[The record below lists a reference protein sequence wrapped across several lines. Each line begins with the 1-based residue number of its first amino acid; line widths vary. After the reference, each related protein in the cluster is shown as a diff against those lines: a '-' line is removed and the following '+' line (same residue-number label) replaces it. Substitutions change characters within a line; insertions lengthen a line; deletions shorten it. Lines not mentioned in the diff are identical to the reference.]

1 MHDSLDQLGL
11 LSISIGPVLPDVYQI
26 KVFYM
31 HVILTP
37 ACQTK
42 CSFGT
47 GDFLSS
53 QNIRFIFKAKDVTL
67 FS

>member
-11 LSISIGPVLPDVYQI
+11 LSISIGSVIPDVYQI
-26 KVFYM
+26 KVL

-37 ACQTK
+37 VCQTK

-53 QNIRFIFKAKDVTL
+53 QNIRLIFKVKDVTL